1 MTEHMG
7 LSSAQDVEQR
17 WRNRMAGEE
26 AQTSI
31 ENAEIT
37 SVSLT
42 MADHGCLT
50 FWLMIEGGGWGCGIG
65 GYCIGNGYVGAKE
78 FTASGSGLVAMMRI
92 MDVVGV
98 DRWEDLAGKYIRVET
113 TGWGNCIT
121 KIGNVLTNKWFD
133 LKEFFNK
140 DED

>member
-1 MTEHMG
+1 
-7 LSSAQDVEQR
+7 
-17 WRNRMAGEE
+17 MAREE

-31 ENAEIT
+31 ENAKIT

-50 FWLMIEGGGWGCGIG
+50 FWLTVDGGGWGCNIG
-65 GYCIGNGYVGAKE
+65 GYCIGKGYVGAKE

-98 DRWEDLAGKYIRVET
+98 DRWEDLANKYIRVEI